1 MRDAMNIVRIR
12 LLGDEGRTETLM
24 NMLHGMAGVECI
36 EALPVAD
43 AQCACSALESVDDA
57 PEPIPAVCN
66 LELEVVDANAAN
78 RIRMFAAGAA
88 ILLDAS
94 AEFVERF

>member
-1 MRDAMNIVRIR
+1 MRDAMNTVRIR

-36 EALPVAD
+36 EALPMAD
-43 AQCACSALESVDDA
+43 GQCACSALESVDGA
-57 PEPIPAVCN
+57 PEPIPAICN
-66 LELEVVDANAAN
+66 LEVEVVDAGAAN
-78 RIRMFAAGAA
+78 RIRAFAAGAA